1 MEGHFEHE
9 RPWTKEEKEQFLD
22 RTGGFELEAG
32 ELDTEEIRSLLEKE
46 VSDERS

>member
-1 MEGHFEHE
+1 MERHSEHE